1 MGENL
6 AWAYDSTLSSYS
18 GKFLKFKFLIPNIN
32 LFIYIYFNKGE
43 KATLQWYS
51 EIKDHDFNGDN
62 QKGTGIYS

>member
-1 MGENL
+1 LGENL

-18 GKFLKFKFLIPNIN
+18 GNFLKYIPKIN
-32 LFIYIYFNKGE
+32 FSLYFNKGE

-51 EIKDHDFNGDN
+51 EIKDHNFNGDN